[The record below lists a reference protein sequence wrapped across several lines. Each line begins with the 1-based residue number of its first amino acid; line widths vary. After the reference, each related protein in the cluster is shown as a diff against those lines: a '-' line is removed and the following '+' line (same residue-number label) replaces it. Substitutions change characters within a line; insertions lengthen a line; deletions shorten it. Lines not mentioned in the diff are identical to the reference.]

1 MAEAAARAWG
11 FTPDSVLA
19 GAQGGAVPA
28 AESGLWAD
36 MVECQSGGW
45 PLSASIDKPAD
56 SRDAI
61 GSRYRRK
68 TLCRPSSSHF
78 LCCMCQRQS
87 SVMQILERS

>member
-36 MVECQSGGW
+36 LVECQSGGW
-45 PLSASIDKPAD
+45 PLSASMDKPAD
-56 SRDAI
+56 SRNAI
-61 GSRYRRK
+61 GSR
-68 TLCRPSSSHF
+68 CRCENTQQGF
-78 LCCMCQRQS
+78 
-87 SVMQILERS
+87 ILPPPLLHVSP